1 MKRMAK
7 ISCVFFLAVSL
18 LFPAPCASAKAK
30 DVVSDIMKI
39 AGAQLLIQALA
50 PILGPILGIGPKK
63 TKEQKEKE
71 KQEKKEKKEDKEMEK
86 AAKEAAKQEK
96 AKDAIENPE
105 THISLVNKWAEAG
118 DVQAQCIM
126 CYAYLTG
133 QRVPQDLNMAIVWQ
147 NRAAAQNI
155 SLVKNF
161 LPLEYGR
168 QVIPLERL
176 FAIAGRRSHIGQY
189 VEQNVKDA
197 VRWSQLGADEK
208 DTVAIAYIASAYY
221 TGRGLP
227 QDLKKAVEIASTA
240 DHDPLSLFVLID
252 AYQFGKGVAQDTKKS
267 ERYARYLKTVV
278 EKKHQ
283 KEKEKT
289 LKKYEKEI
297 KAGEL
302 YGIIR

>member
-1 MKRMAK
+1 MVRMAK
-7 ISCVFFLAVSL
+7 IFCVCFLAVSL
-18 LFPAPCASAKAK
+18 LLPVPHASAKAK

-39 AGAQLLIQALA
+39 AGAGLLIKALT
-50 PILGPILGIGPKK
+50 PILGPILGLAPAK
-63 TKEQKEKE
+63 TKEQKEQE
-71 KQEKKEKKEDKEMEK
+71 KKEKKEKKEDKEMEK
-86 AAKEAAKQEK
+86 AAKEAMKQEK
-96 AKDAIENPE
+96 AENAIENPE
-105 THISLVNKWAEAG
+105 THISKVNKWAEAG
-118 DVQAQCIM
+118 DAQAQCIM

-147 NRAAAQNI
+147 NRAAAQNL

-161 LPLEYGR
+161 LPLEYER
-168 QVIPLERL
+168 SVIPLERL

-189 VEQNVKDA
+189 VERNVKDA

-221 TGRGLP
+221 TGRGIP

-240 DHDPLSLFVLID
+240 DHDPLALHVLID
-252 AYQFGKGVAQDTKKS
+252 AYQFGKGVERDTKKS

-278 EKKHQ
+278 EKKQQ
-283 KEKEKT
+283 KERDKT
-289 LKKYEKEI
+289 FKKYEKEI
-297 KAGEL
+297 KAGDL